1 MFEMAKEALDEDAAR
16 LLLMTKSASGVQGP
30 PLAEAH
36 MELGRMLARFMDID
50 PQNTTVVAILRSG
63 LFFAQGIYL
72 EAGCKFDVFWPGLM
86 EFKRPATRDVI
97 LADAV
102 INTGKTIEP
111 LLADE
116 RTRIACCVI
125 SEDAVPRLEGRL
137 YAARVSGNSYIGG
150 AARTQQ
156 GGKGPDTTLRLFNQL

>member
-1 MFEMAKEALDEDAAR
+1 MFEMAKEVSTAEAAR
-16 LLLMTKSASGVQGP
+16 LLLMTKSASGVQGS

-36 MELGRMLARFMDID
+36 MELGRMLSRFMDID

-72 EAGCKFDVFWPGLM
+72 EAGCKFEVFWPGLM

-116 RTRIACCVI
+116 GIRIACCVI
-125 SEDAVPRLEGRL
+125 NEQAAARFEDRL
-137 YAARVSGNSYIGG
+137 YAARVSCNSYKGDAGG
-150 AARTQQ
+150 AQQ